1 MALMNCPE
9 CRRQISDKAGFCPG
23 CGYPIASAS
32 IGSSPLPDQAL
43 PQGTT
48 PQSVEARP
56 APSVE
61 PIVPPPPNP
70 PASEPTDPESLREL
84 LLRDLANVSLR
95 KRYLAA
101 RTPALKQRDRED
113 RTAKQGFFFCVIE
126 GAYTAAVF
134 PFVLLFIFA
143 LWVAIGFVRNANSP
157 NLPSPYEL
165 GRLFGH
171 GLFVAC
177 ASALFLGPIAFVYG
191 LIIFTRKRNRREELG
206 PLPDDAPVNAAQAR
220 KRFLEGG

>member
-23 CGYPIASAS
+23 CGYPIASAT
-32 IGSSPLPDQAL
+32 IGSSPPPDQAL
-43 PQGTT
+43 SQGTT

-56 APSVE
+56 APSAE
-61 PIVPPPPNP
+61 PIVPLPARP
-70 PASEPTDPESLREL
+70 PATESTDPESLREL
-84 LLRDLANVSLR
+84 LLRDLASVSLR

-113 RTAKQGFFFCVIE
+113 RTAKQGFFSCVIE
-126 GAYTAAVF
+126 AAYTAAAF
-134 PFVLLFIFA
+134 PFVMLFIFA
-143 LWVAIGFVRNANSP
+143 LWVAIGFVRNANNP
-157 NLPSPYEL
+157 NLPGPYEF

-171 GLFVAC
+171 GLFIAC

-191 LIIFTRKRNRREELG
+191 WITFARKQNRCEELG
-206 PLPDDAPVNAAQAR
+206 PLPDDAPVNSAQAR